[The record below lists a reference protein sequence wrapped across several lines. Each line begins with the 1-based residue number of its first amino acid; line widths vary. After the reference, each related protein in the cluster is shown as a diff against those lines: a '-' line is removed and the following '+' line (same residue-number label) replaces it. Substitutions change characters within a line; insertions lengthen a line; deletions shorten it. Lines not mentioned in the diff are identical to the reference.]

1 MYMSQMTVCL
11 LIFLFMAVAF
21 FTNKIPMCFTSMIVL
36 LLLVFTGCVDGK
48 EAIATFGSST
58 VITMVSM
65 YIVAAGLSRTQMI
78 KKISGTL
85 LKVTNGSFTK
95 ILATYIIAT
104 CILGQ
109 FVPSLVAT
117 FAMVTPLVLNVCDQM
132 HISPTKMIFPI
143 AVAVVGVSFVIIP
156 IGPYAAD
163 YVMYN
168 GYLESYGW
176 TQTAFTIWTDT
187 PALFI
192 NGVITALV
200 CIFVLPKFLPDEP
213 EIQTEA
219 LNRRKKADPEPLSP
233 IREFLG
239 YGVFIAV
246 IIGLMVGL
254 PSWQVSMVGA
264 VVLVATGVLTADE
277 AIDNMGMDTIL
288 LYVGVVVLGN
298 ALSATGAADM
308 LGGAFAS
315 LLGHT
320 SNRYL
325 IGAAFYVAAFIM
337 TSVLYNRAVTMVL
350 YPLAIMTCVTM
361 GVDPRGPMI
370 LCSIASMSSL
380 ITPMAT
386 AIVPM
391 AMTTG
396 GYSSKTVFKVG
407 LIPAVVRGIV
417 STLVVM
423 TMFPI

>member
-1 MYMSQMTVCL
+1 MSQMTICL

-21 FTNKIPMCFTSMIVL
+21 CTNKIPMCFTSMIIL
-36 LLLVFTGCVDGK
+36 LLLVFTGCIEGK

-65 YIVAAGLSRTQMI
+65 YIVAAGLNRTQMV
-78 KKISGTL
+78 KKISGAL
-85 LKVTNGSFTK
+85 LKATNGSFTK
-95 ILATYIIAT
+95 VLATYIIAT

-109 FVPSLVAT
+109 FVPSIIAT
-117 FAMVTPLVLNVCDQM
+117 FVMVTPLVFAACDQM
-132 HISPTKMIFPI
+132 NISPSKMIYPL

-168 GYLESYGW
+168 GYMESYGW

-192 NGVITALV
+192 TGVATVLL
-200 CIFVLPKFLPDEP
+200 CIFVLPKFLPDKP
-213 EIQTEA
+213 EMPIEA
-219 LNRRKKADPEPLSP
+219 LNRRKKEDPEPLTP
-233 IREFLG
+233 VREFLG

-246 IIGLMVGL
+246 IIGLMAGL

-264 VVLVATGVLTADE
+264 VVLVAAGVLTADE
-277 AIDNMGMDTIL
+277 AIENMGMDTIL

-308 LGGAFAS
+308 LGGAFAGILS
-315 LLGHT
+315 RM

-325 IGAAFYVAAFIM
+325 IGGAFYVAAFLM

-361 GVDPRGPMI
+361 GADPRGPII
-370 LCSIASMSSL
+370 LCNIASMSSL

-396 GYSSKTVFKVG
+396 GYSAKTIFKLG
-407 LIPAVVRGIV
+407 LIPAVVRGVV
-417 STLVVM
+417 SVLAVM

>member
-1 MYMSQMTVCL
+1 
-11 LIFLFMAVAF
+11 
-21 FTNKIPMCFTSMIVL
+21 
-36 LLLVFTGCVDGK
+36 
-48 EAIATFGSST
+48 
-58 VITMVSM
+58 
-65 YIVAAGLSRTQMI
+65 
-78 KKISGTL
+78 
-85 LKVTNGSFTK
+85 
-95 ILATYIIAT
+95 
-104 CILGQ
+104 
-109 FVPSLVAT
+109 
-117 FAMVTPLVLNVCDQM
+117 
-132 HISPTKMIFPI
+132 
-143 AVAVVGVSFVIIP
+143 
-156 IGPYAAD
+156 
-163 YVMYN
+163 MYN

>member
-1 MYMSQMTVCL
+1 MSQMTICL

-163 YVMYN
+163 YVMY
-168 GYLESYGW
+168 
-176 TQTAFTIWTDT
+176 IWSPTVGHRQHLRSGQI
-187 PALFI
+187 PRLF
-192 NGVITALV
+192 
-200 CIFVLPKFLPDEP
+200 
-213 EIQTEA
+213 
-219 LNRRKKADPEPLSP
+219 S
-233 IREFLG
+233 
-239 YGVFIAV
+239 
-246 IIGLMVGL
+246 
-254 PSWQVSMVGA
+254 SMV
-264 VVLVATGVLTADE
+264 LS
-277 AIDNMGMDTIL
+277 L
-288 LYVGVVVLGN
+288 L
-298 ALSATGAADM
+298 LSASSS
-308 LGGAFAS
+308 FRNS
-315 LLGHT
+315 FRT
-320 SNRYL
+320 SQRYRL
-325 IGAAFYVAAFIM
+325 
-337 TSVLYNRAVTMVL
+337 R
-350 YPLAIMTCVTM
+350 
-361 GVDPRGPMI
+361 R
-370 LCSIASMSSL
+370 
-380 ITPMAT
+380 
-386 AIVPM
+386 
-391 AMTTG
+391 
-396 GYSSKTVFKVG
+396 
-407 LIPAVVRGIV
+407 
-417 STLVVM
+417 
-423 TMFPI
+423 